1 MYSDNH
7 WFSDTFLSAAI
18 GIAVGNAFV
27 TVNEERDTNKNNNL
41 SIMPYYNPYSTGIM
55 ISYTF

>member
-7 WFSDTFLSAAI
+7 WFSDNFLSAAI